1 MREIGSTAGA
11 TCDNKSVY
19 EKGRTMTRA
28 DIMKLF
34 PTATDEQITSLLN
47 QHQSELQ
54 SEKVKTKENKE
65 NAGKVAELQA
75 QLEELNNRELPD
87 IEKMKKQI
95 EKVQGE
101 YEKAQQTIKNMELKS
116 ALQTQGISGD
126 DADSFIQSMNSDKF
140 DASVLGTIINNAIS
154 AKEKKDMD
162 NTPEPNGANS
172 NPEQKS
178 EAEQIAEALDIVSP
192 QNTGN
197 IIEHYL

>member
-1 MREIGSTAGA
+1 
-11 TCDNKSVY
+11 
-19 EKGRTMTRA
+19 MTRA

-54 SEKVKTKENKE
+54 SEKDKTKEIKE

-87 IEKMKKQI
+87 IEKMQKQI

-178 EAEQIAEALDIVSP
+178 EAEQIAEALDRVSP